1 MHIVSTSN
9 NNPLPFGGGF
19 FVIFAACFQNPFVYM
34 RTVRFFAAIMLG
46 LALFFTGCNSSKT
59 TQQQEA
65 FFTWEDSYHRPI
77 ELKEAPQRIVSIS
90 PAITEVMFLVGAQN
104 KLVGVSDFCK
114 YPPETE
120 KITKV
125 GGMHDINF
133 EVLLSL
139 HPDVVLIGSMISQ
152 QDVEAIEKMGIPVI
166 CIVEESSL
174 EGMSEMMEVIGRI
187 TQCEEKGNAEAEK
200 WREKIADRKANA
212 PAPENRK
219 CVYYVVGFG
228 DGGDFTAP
236 KDTHIQEIIE
246 LAGARNAGDS
256 LTGWNISRE
265 YLFKVNPDIILVR
278 NEDKE
283 AFQSRYPYTLLDAV
297 KNNRVYGIE
306 SGWIDVVSLRN
317 MDAVD
322 YIAKICGEN

>member
-1 MHIVSTSN
+1 VHIVSTSN

>member
-1 MHIVSTSN
+1 MMRKPQTRIRRNRFAYVLCSLLFIS
-9 NNPLPFGGGF
+9 LFG
-19 FVIFAACFQNPFVYM
+19 ACHSP
-34 RTVRFFAAIMLG
+34 
-46 LALFFTGCNSSKT
+46 KT
-59 TQQQEA
+59 ARQKEA

-90 PAITEVMFLVGAQN
+90 PAITEVMFLVGAQD
-104 KLVGVSDFCK
+104 KLVGISDFCK
-114 YPPETE
+114 FPPETE

-125 GGMHDINF
+125 GGMHNINF

-139 HPDVVLIGSMISQ
+139 HPDVVLIGSMVSQ
-152 QDVEAIEKMGIPVI
+152 KDVDAIEQMGIPVV

-187 TQCEEKGNAEAEK
+187 TQCEEKGNAEAAQ
-200 WREKIADRKANA
+200 WREKIAERKTHA
-212 PAPENRK
+212 PSPENRK

-236 KDTHIQEIIE
+236 KNTHIQEIIE

-265 YLFKVNPDIILVR
+265 YLFKVDPDIILVR
-278 NEDKE
+278 REDSA
-283 AFQSRYPYTLLDAV
+283 AFVSRHPYTQLNAV
-297 KNNRVYGIE
+297 KGGSVYGIE

-317 MDAVD
+317 MNAVD
-322 YIAKICGEN
+322 YIAEICGNR

>member
-1 MHIVSTSN
+1 MRLYN
-9 NNPLPFGGGF
+9 NILFMRKLQ
-19 FVIFAACFQNPFVYM
+19 IFIRNNYSGISICSLLL
-34 RTVRFFAAIMLG
+34 I
-46 LALFFTGCNSSKT
+46 LFFTACHSPKT
-59 TQQQEA
+59 TSQEA
-65 FFTWEDSYHRPI
+65 FFTWEDSYHRQVQ
-77 ELKEAPQRIVSIS
+77 LDTAPQRIVSIS
-90 PAITEVMFLVGAQN
+90 PAITEVMFLVGAQD
-104 KLVGVSDFCK
+104 KLVGISDFCK

-125 GGMHDINF
+125 GGMHNINF

-152 QDVEAIEKMGIPVI
+152 QDVDAIEKMGIPVI

-174 EGMSEMMEVIGRI
+174 EGMAEMMEVVGKI
-187 TQCEEKGNAEAEK
+187 TQCEEKGNAEAAK
-200 WREKIADRKANA
+200 WKDKIAERKANA

-236 KDTHIQEIIE
+236 KNTHIEEIIE

-265 YLFKVNPDIILVR
+265 YLFKINPDLILVR

-283 AFQSRYPYTLLDAV
+283 AFLSRYPYTLLDAV
-297 KNNRVYGIE
+297 KNGRVYGIE

-322 YIAKICGEN
+322 YIAEISNTTWTTKTTKE

>member
-1 MHIVSTSN
+1 MIN
-9 NNPLPFGGGF
+9 YLKMIKLKRLFAPFLILL
-19 FVIFAACFQNPFVYM
+19 VAFAACHSP
-34 RTVRFFAAIMLG
+34 
-46 LALFFTGCNSSKT
+46 KT
-59 TQQQEA
+59 AQKEA
-65 FFTWEDSYHRPI
+65 FFTWEDSYHRQVQ
-77 ELKEAPQRIVSIS
+77 LDTAPVRIVSIS
-90 PAITEVMFLVGAQN
+90 PAITEVMFLVGAQD
-104 KLVGVSDFCK
+104 KLVGVSDFCN

-125 GGMHDINF
+125 GGMHNINF

-152 QDVEAIEKMGIPVI
+152 QDVDAIEKMGIPVV

-187 TQCEEKGNAEAEK
+187 TQCEAKGNSEAEK
-200 WREKIADRKANA
+200 WRKKIAERRSNA
-212 PAPENRK
+212 PDPKDRK

-236 KDTHIQEIIE
+236 KNTHIQEIIE

-265 YLFKVNPDIILVR
+265 YLFQINPDIILVR

-283 AFQSRYPYTLLDAV
+283 AFMSRHPYTSLNAV
-297 KNNRVYGIE
+297 KNGRVYGIE

-322 YIAKICGEN
+322 YIAGICGEN

>member
-1 MHIVSTSN
+1 MHLYN
-9 NNPLPFGGGF
+9 NILFMRKLQ
-19 FVIFAACFQNPFVYM
+19 IFIRNNYSGILICSLLL
-34 RTVRFFAAIMLG
+34 I
-46 LALFFTGCNSSKT
+46 LFFTACHSPKT
-59 TQQQEA
+59 TFREA
-65 FFTWEDSYHRPI
+65 FFTWEDSYHRQVQ
-77 ELKEAPQRIVSIS
+77 LDTAPQRIVSIS
-90 PAITEVMFLVGAQN
+90 PAITEVMFLVGAQD
-104 KLVGVSDFCK
+104 KLVGISDFCK

-125 GGMHDINF
+125 GGMHNINF

-152 QDVEAIEKMGIPVI
+152 QDVDAIEKMGIPVI

-174 EGMSEMMEVIGRI
+174 EGMAEMMEVVGKI
-187 TQCEEKGNAEAEK
+187 TQCEEKGNTEAAK
-200 WREKIADRKANA
+200 WKDKIAERKANA

-236 KDTHIQEIIE
+236 KNTHIEEIIE

-265 YLFKVNPDIILVR
+265 YLFKINPDLILVR

-283 AFQSRYPYTLLDAV
+283 AFLSRYPYTLLDAV
-297 KNNRVYGIE
+297 KNGRVYGIE

-317 MDAVD
+317 MQAVD
-322 YIAKICGEN
+322 YIAEICGNAETRGNN

>member
-152 QDVEAIEKMGIPVI
+152 QDVDAIEKMGIPVI

>member
-1 MHIVSTSN
+1 MCTFATSLNQPFLLMNDLKMMKLKRIFAPIVI
-9 NNPLPFGGGF
+9 LL
-19 FVIFAACFQNPFVYM
+19 VAFAACHSP
-34 RTVRFFAAIMLG
+34 
-46 LALFFTGCNSSKT
+46 KT
-59 TQQQEA
+59 TQKEA
-65 FFTWEDSYHRPI
+65 FFTWEDSYHRQVQ
-77 ELKEAPQRIVSIS
+77 LDTAPVRIVSIS
-90 PAITEVMFLVGAQN
+90 PAITEVMFLVGAQD
-104 KLVGVSDFCK
+104 KLVGVSNFCK

-297 KNNRVYGIE
+297 KKGRVYGIE

-322 YIAKICGEN
+322 YIAGICGE

>member
-1 MHIVSTSN
+1 MRKTA
-9 NNPLPFGGGF
+9 LFF
-19 FVIFAACFQNPFVYM
+19 AFVI
-34 RTVRFFAAIMLG
+34 LG
-46 LALFFTGCNSSKT
+46 LALFFTTCHSPKT
-59 TQQQEA
+59 APKEA
-65 FFTWEDSYHRPI
+65 FFTWEDSYHRHVQ
-77 ELKEAPQRIVSIS
+77 LDTAPQRIVSIS
-90 PAITEVMFLVGAQN
+90 PAITEVMFLVGAQD
-104 KLVGVSDFCK
+104 KLVGVSEFCK

-125 GGMHDINF
+125 GGMHNINF

-152 QDVEAIEKMGIPVI
+152 KDVDAIEKMGIPVI

-174 EGMSEMMEVIGRI
+174 EGMAEMMEVVGKI
-187 TQCEEKGNAEAEK
+187 TQCEEKGNSEAAK
-200 WREKIADRKANA
+200 WKDKIAERRANA

-236 KDTHIQEIIE
+236 KNTHIEEIIE

-265 YLFKVNPDIILVR
+265 YLFKINPNIILVR

-297 KNNRVYGIE
+297 KNGRVYGIE

-317 MDAVD
+317 MQAVD
-322 YIAKICGEN
+322 FIAEICGN

>member
-1 MHIVSTSN
+1 MMRKPQTRIRRNRFAYVLCSLLFIS
-9 NNPLPFGGGF
+9 LFG
-19 FVIFAACFQNPFVYM
+19 ACHSP
-34 RTVRFFAAIMLG
+34 
-46 LALFFTGCNSSKT
+46 KT
-59 TQQQEA
+59 ARQKEA
-65 FFTWEDSYHRPI
+65 FFTWEDSYHRSI

-90 PAITEVMFLVGAQN
+90 PAITEVMFLVGAQD
-104 KLVGVSDFCK
+104 KLVGISDFCK
-114 YPPETE
+114 FPPETE

-125 GGMHDINF
+125 GGMHNINF

-139 HPDVVLIGSMISQ
+139 HPDVVLIGSMVSQ
-152 QDVEAIEKMGIPVI
+152 KDVDAIEQMGIPVV

-187 TQCEEKGNAEAEK
+187 TQCEEKGNAEAAQ
-200 WREKIADRKANA
+200 WREKITERKTHA

-236 KDTHIQEIIE
+236 KNTHIQEIIE

-265 YLFKVNPDIILVR
+265 YLFKVDPDIILVR
-278 NEDKE
+278 REDSA
-283 AFQSRYPYTLLDAV
+283 AFVSRHPYTQLNAV
-297 KNNRVYGIE
+297 KGGSVYGIE

-317 MDAVD
+317 MNAVD
-322 YIAKICGEN
+322 YIAEICGNR

>member
-1 MHIVSTSN
+1 
-9 NNPLPFGGGF
+9 
-19 FVIFAACFQNPFVYM
+19 
-34 RTVRFFAAIMLG
+34 
-46 LALFFTGCNSSKT
+46 
-59 TQQQEA
+59 
-65 FFTWEDSYHRPI
+65 
-77 ELKEAPQRIVSIS
+77 VSIS
-90 PAITEVMFLVGAQN
+90 PAITEVMFLVGAQD
-104 KLVGVSDFCK
+104 KLVGISDFCK
-114 YPPETE
+114 FPPETE

-125 GGMHDINF
+125 GGMHNINF

-139 HPDVVLIGSMISQ
+139 HPDVVLIGSMVSQ
-152 QDVEAIEKMGIPVI
+152 KDVDAIEQMGIPVV

-187 TQCEEKGNAEAEK
+187 TQCEEKGNAEAAQ
-200 WREKIADRKANA
+200 WREKIAERKTHA

-236 KDTHIQEIIE
+236 KNTHIQEIIE

-265 YLFKVNPDIILVR
+265 YLFKVDPDIILVR
-278 NEDKE
+278 REDSA
-283 AFQSRYPYTLLDAV
+283 AFVSRHPYTQLNAV
-297 KNNRVYGIE
+297 KGGSVYGIE

-317 MDAVD
+317 MNAVD
-322 YIAKICGEN
+322 YIAEICGNR

>member
-1 MHIVSTSN
+1 MRKMQILIRRNCFAYVLYS
-9 NNPLPFGGGF
+9 LLLILLFGTCHSPKR
-19 FVIFAACFQNPFVYM
+19 A
-34 RTVRFFAAIMLG
+34 
-46 LALFFTGCNSSKT
+46 
-59 TQQQEA
+59 QQQET

-90 PAITEVMFLVGAQN
+90 PAITEVMFLVGAQD
-104 KLVGVSDFCK
+104 KLVGISDFCK

-125 GGMHDINF
+125 GGMHNINF
-133 EVLLSL
+133 EMLLSL
-139 HPDVVLIGSMISQ
+139 HPDVVLIGSMVSQ
-152 QDVEAIEKMGIPVI
+152 KDVDAIEQMGIPVV

-174 EGMSEMMEVIGRI
+174 VGMSEMMEVIGRI

-200 WREKIADRKANA
+200 WREKIAERKAHA
-212 PAPENRK
+212 PAPKDRK

-236 KDTHIQEIIE
+236 KNTHIQEIIE

-265 YLFKVNPDIILVR
+265 YLFKINPDIILVR

-283 AFQSRYPYTLLDAV
+283 AFMSRYPYTSLDAV
-297 KNNRVYGIE
+297 KNGRVYGIE

-317 MDAVD
+317 MQAVD
-322 YIAKICGEN
+322 YIAEISKTTLTTKTTKE

>member
-1 MHIVSTSN
+1 
-9 NNPLPFGGGF
+9 
-19 FVIFAACFQNPFVYM
+19 M
-34 RTVRFFAAIMLG
+34 RKPANFFALFLLG
-46 LALFFTGCNSSKT
+46 LALFFAACHSPKT
-59 TQQQEA
+59 ASQEA
-65 FFTWEDSYHRPI
+65 FFTWEDSYSRHV
-77 ELKEAPQRIVSIS
+77 ELAEAPQRIVSIS
-90 PAITEVMFLVGAQN
+90 PAITEVMFLVGAQD

-125 GGMHDINF
+125 GGMHNINF
-133 EVLLSL
+133 EQLLSL
-139 HPDVVLIGSMISQ
+139 HPNVVLIGSMISQ

-174 EGMSEMMEVIGRI
+174 EGMAEMMEVIGRI

-200 WREKIADRKANA
+200 WREKIAERKAHA

-297 KNNRVYGIE
+297 KNGRVYGIE

-322 YIAKICGEN
+322 FIARICGEN